1 MVMSQALTLSGL
13 QKAALLLIQIGK
25 DRAARVMSEMNDDEV
40 EALSAE
46 ILRMT
51 NVPRE
56 ITADVIDEFYENS
69 IASASLQLGR
79 GGLDY
84 AQKVLEQTFGRE
96 KAAEIMER
104 LMQGMQGQPFDFLKS
119 ADPREIVTL
128 VSAEHPQTIALVLAH
143 LRPDHAAR
151 VMAGLGPKLQGEVAV
166 RIAQMERAN
175 PEMVALVAE
184 SLQKK
189 AEQVINS
196 EEMQAIGG
204 VEPLVDI
211 NRADPGTEKMILTGL
226 EERDE
231 DLADEVRSRMF
242 VFEDIVMLEDRGIQ
256 LVLRQVDGAR
266 LAMALKGT
274 HEDLRSRLMKNLSE
288 RARQNVM
295 EEIDMLGSVRMS
307 QVQEARSEIVQL
319 IRKMEESGQIVI
331 RREEEDEY
339 VA

>member
-1 MVMSQALTLSGL
+1 MPVGQAVALSGL
-13 QKAALLLIQIGK
+13 QKSALLLIQIGK
-25 DRAARVMSEMNDDEV
+25 DRAARVMQEMSDEEV
-40 EALSAE
+40 ELLSAE
-46 ILRMT
+46 IMRMS

-56 ITADVIDEFYENS
+56 ISADIIDEFYENTM
-69 IASASLQLGR
+69 AMSAVRLGS
-79 GGLDY
+79 GGMDY
-84 AQKVLEQTFGRE
+84 AQKVLEQTFGKE
-96 KAAEIMER
+96 KAAEIMEK

-128 VSAEHPQTIALVLAH
+128 IQPEHPQTIALILAH

-166 RIAQMERAN
+166 RIAQL
-175 PEMVALVAE
+175 EMVSLVA
-184 SLQKK
+184 SALQKK
-189 AEQVINS
+189 AEQVINN
-196 EEMQAIGG
+196 EEMQAVGG
-204 VEPLVDI
+204 VEPLVDII

-231 DLADEVRSRMF
+231 ELADEVRSRMF

-256 LVLRQVDGAR
+256 LVLRQVDGAQ
-266 LAMALKGT
+266 LALALKGT
-274 HEDLRSRLMKNLSE
+274 NEELRSRLMKNLSE

-307 QVQEARSEIVQL
+307 QVQEARAAIVQL

-331 RREEEDEY
+331 RRDEEDEY

>member
-25 DRAARVMSEMNDDEV
+25 DRAARVMSEMTDDEV

-69 IASASLQLGR
+69 IASASLQLGH

-84 AQKVLEQTFGRE
+84 AQKVLEQTFGKE

-128 VSAEHPQTIALVLAH
+128 VSSEHPQTIALVLAH

-151 VMAGLGPKLQGEVAV
+151 FMAGLGPMWQC
-166 RIAQMERAN
+166 
-175 PEMVALVAE
+175 ALPRW
-184 SLQKK
+184 
-189 AEQVINS
+189 N
-196 EEMQAIGG
+196 G
-204 VEPLVDI
+204 
-211 NRADPGTEKMILTGL
+211 LT
-226 EERDE
+226 
-231 DLADEVRSRMF
+231 
-242 VFEDIVMLEDRGIQ
+242 
-256 LVLRQVDGAR
+256 
-266 LAMALKGT
+266 LKW
-274 HEDLRSRLMKNLSE
+274 
-288 RARQNVM
+288 
-295 EEIDMLGSVRMS
+295 
-307 QVQEARSEIVQL
+307 
-319 IRKMEESGQIVI
+319 
-331 RREEEDEY
+331 
-339 VA
+339 